1 MTALTPRS
9 VQTDSLVKRLR
20 LTIGGTVQGVGFRPF
35 VYQAATRLNLAGWV
49 INSAQGVVLEAEG
62 EASTLQDLIHELR
75 HHPPVHAII
84 DHIRIEGCPVQGE
97 STFQIRESD
106 NDISANPPS
115 VLILPDL
122 ATCPDCQQD
131 ITDPQNRRYRYPF
144 TNCTHCGPRFSI
156 LTTLPYDRPHTTMA
170 AFTMCPACGAEYHDP
185 GDRRFHAQ
193 PNACVHCGPQLDMW
207 DTSGA
212 SLLNPQ
218 SQQGNEIIT
227 EVLKRAVE
235 AIQGGQILALKGLG
249 GFHLIVDACNEAAV
263 QRLRERKHRPDKPLA
278 LMYPSVE
285 RVREDCLVSDL
296 DAQILTSAEAPI
308 VLLSRNENPG
318 TAIAPA
324 VAPHQSRLGVMLPY
338 TPLHHLLLRNLDSPV
353 VATSGN
359 RSGEPVVADEGQVVE
374 KLGDIADLFL
384 VHNRAIATPIDD
396 SIVQVVQ
403 NQPCILRRARGYAP
417 FPVQHS
423 SWAIPS
429 DFPTPAACVLAV
441 GGHFKSAIALANQHH
456 IFLSHYL
463 GDLDTVE
470 TVERFQGAIAHLQHL
485 YQARPTAIA
494 CDAHPDYQSTRWA
507 ETLAT
512 QWNVPLI
519 RVQHHYAHILSVM
532 VEHGLSAP
540 VLGIAWDGTG
550 YGGDG
555 TIWGGECLEITPTG
569 FNRIA
574 HLKPFPLPG
583 GDAAAREPRRSAL
596 GVLMA
601 GLGDPAFARTD
612 LAPLQ
617 AFSTAELHTLRSML
631 HQQVNCPQTSSMGRL
646 FDAIASLLNLCQFN
660 TFEGQAAMGLE
671 GAIAP
676 GTHPP
681 YPIDF
686 LHATPAPI
694 QIDWQPMILGILDD
708 LGHSIPATVIAAK
721 VHRTLVQMILHLAKD
736 YYAPV
741 DRLSMPCPVVLSGGC
756 FQNQVL
762 LAQAI
767 VELRANGFIPY
778 WSTMIPS
785 NDGGLAAGQI
795 LAAWRGLNGSR
806 LTRGINDPNV
816 KRLLF

>member
-1 MTALTPRS
+1 MTALIPRP
-9 VQTDSLVKRLR
+9 VQTDSPIQRMR
-20 LTIGGTVQGVGFRPF
+20 FIIGGTVQGVGFRPF
-35 VYQAATRLNLAGWV
+35 VYQTATRLNLAGWV

-62 EASTLQDLIHELR
+62 DANALQDLIHEL
-75 HHPPVHAII
+75 HHHSPVHAII
-84 DHIRIEGCPVQGE
+84 DHIQVEECPVQGE

-106 NDISANPPS
+106 NDIFATTPS

-170 AFTMCPACGAEYHDP
+170 AFTMCPDCAAEYRDP

-193 PNACVHCGPQLDMW
+193 PNACAHCGPQLDVW

-218 SQQGNEIIT
+218 SQPGNEVIT
-227 EVLKRAVE
+227 EALKRAVE

-285 RVREDCLVSDL
+285 RIREDCIVSDL
-296 DAQILTSAEAPI
+296 DAKILTSAEAPI
-308 VLLSRNENPG
+308 VLLSRNENPE

-338 TPLHHLLLRNLDSPV
+338 TPLHHLLLRELYSPV

-359 RSGEPVVADEGQVVE
+359 RSGEPIVADEGQVVE

-417 FPVQHS
+417 LPVQHS
-423 SWAIPS
+423 SWADATQSPPS
-429 DFPTPAACVLAV
+429 CSCVLAV
-441 GGHFKSAIALANQHH
+441 GGHFKSAIALSKQHH

-507 ETLAT
+507 EMLAT

-550 YGGDG
+550 YGEDG

-596 GVLMA
+596 GILMA
-601 GLGDPAFARTD
+601 CLGDTAFARTD
-612 LAPLQ
+612 LASLQ
-617 AFSTAELHTLRSML
+617 AFSPAELNTLRSML
-631 HQQVNCPQTSSMGRL
+631 HRQVNCPQTSSMGRL
-646 FDAIASLLNLCQFN
+646 FDAIASLLNLCQVN
-660 TFEGQAAMGLE
+660 TFEGQAASRLE

-686 LHATPAPI
+686 LHEAQSPI
-694 QIDWQPMILGILDD
+694 QIDWRPMILGILHD
-708 LGHSIPATVIAAK
+708 LEQSMSARAIAAK
-721 VHRTLVQMILHLAKD
+721 VHHTLVQIILDLAKD
-736 YYAPV
+736 YYAQV
-741 DRLSMPCPVVLSGGC
+741 DRLSIPCPVVLSGGC
-756 FQNQVL
+756 FQNRVL
-762 LAQAI
+762 LEQAI
-767 VELRANGFIPY
+767 TTLRAHRFVPY
-778 WSTMIPS
+778 WSTTIPS

-795 LAAWRGLNGSR
+795 LAAWRGLNDSQP
-806 LTRGINDPNV
+806 TRVIDDPNV
-816 KRLLF
+816 KRSWF